1 MTLHPLLV
9 LMRLDKPIG
18 IWLLFFPAGWAVALA
33 AAPGTLLP
41 LLAAMLLGSALTRAA
56 GCIMNDLTD
65 RRLDAQVE
73 RTRTRPLAS
82 GAVSPRQALALLA
95 LLLVLALSLALS
107 LPRAVLALALVAV
120 PMIAAYPW
128 MKRLTWWPQLFLGLT
143 FNLSALAGW
152 LATGQPLSAAA
163 FTLYAASILW
173 TLGYDTIYA
182 IQDMA
187 DDATVGIRSSARAL
201 GMARIRG
208 FAAGCYGGMLALL
221 ALTGVQLG
229 LGWAYGAGLAVAALQ
244 AGWQIRHLPCS
255 AARAGALFRSNQWL
269 GLAVLLGALAS
280 RAG

>member
-65 RRLDAQVE
+65 RQLDAQVE

-187 DDATVGIRSSARAL
+187 DDATVGIRDRKS
-201 GMARIRG
+201 
-208 FAAGCYGGMLALL
+208 
-221 ALTGVQLG
+221 V
-229 LGWAYGAGLAVAALQ
+229 V
-244 AGWQIRHLPCS
+244 
-255 AARAGALFRSNQWL
+255 
-269 GLAVLLGALAS
+269 
-280 RAG
+280 